1 MLASYGFGVHQ
12 GSHPMGESKLKRSRA
27 KEMLLS
33 CAGEQTAGGRVQVR
47 WEADGAATPMGQLAY
62 FIEFLTLTGLWSGWQ
77 DGCPLSY
84 VSPNAPSKAE
94 VLGTWMLSILSGHRR
109 YSHVTTIRCD
119 GVNPGLLGMNKVIS
133 EDALRRA
140 LLAIPEEAG
149 VSWLD
154 GHLSESTAPLLDVPW
169 VLDIDTTIKPLYG
182 KQEGAVVSYNPKKPG
197 RPSHS
202 YHTYLMAGLRLVM
215 GVEVKAGNEH
225 SGRHTLPGLLR
236 LLDALPAHHK
246 PKMVRG
252 DCGFGSDGIMRE
264 LEARA
269 QPYLFKLRLSKN
281 VKRHIERLFRVSGWT
296 DAGQGWEGIDST
308 LVLTGWERARRV
320 AVLRRPLQGEM
331 LVAQED
337 DGQQLLGFI
346 EADRKG
352 GKRITGYEYAVL
364 VTNLD
369 HEILSLG
376 QLYRDRADAEN
387 TFDEL
392 KNQWGWGGFTT
403 QDRHRCQLSAR
414 AVALIYNWWSLFV
427 RLANPEARLEAI
439 TSRPWL
445 MSSVG
450 RRTEHAGQTTITL
463 TGQHAYFDKARQVLT
478 AISSQ
483 LQAWL
488 GEAAEQLKSRSV
500 WMRCCEHLKRALA
513 AVGPAPPLRLLT
525 NHSNSV
531 G

>member
-1 MLASYGFGVHQ
+1 
-12 GSHPMGESKLKRSRA
+12 MGESKSKRLKA
-27 KEMLLS
+27 DEMLMS
-33 CAGEQTAGGRVQVR
+33 CAGVQTAGGRVQVR
-47 WEADGAATPMGQLAY
+47 WEADSAATPMGQLAY

-77 DGCPLSY
+77 ERCPLSY
-84 VSPNAPSKAE
+84 VSPNAPSKAD

-140 LLAIPEEAG
+140 LVAIAEPEG
-149 VSWLD
+149 VAWLD
-154 GHLSESTAPLLDVPW
+154 GHLRESTAPLLDAPW
-169 VLDIDTTIKPLYG
+169 ILDIDTTIKPLYG
-182 KQEGAVVSYNPKKPG
+182 KQEGAVVSYNPHKPG

-225 SGRHTLPGLLR
+225 SGSHTLPGLLKI
-236 LLDALPAHHK
+236 LDDLPAEHR

-252 DCGFGSDGIMRE
+252 DCGFGSDGIMRA

-281 VKRHIERLFRVSGWT
+281 VKRHIEGLFRISGWA
-296 DAGQGWEGIDST
+296 DAGQGWEGMDST
-308 LVLTGWERARRV
+308 LALTGWETKRRV
-320 AVLRRPLQGEM
+320 VVLRRPLQGEM
-331 LVAQED
+331 LVAQEEH
-337 DGQQLLGFI
+337 GQQMLGFV

-369 HEILSLG
+369 HEVLSLG

-403 QDRHRCQLSAR
+403 HDLHRCQLSAR

-427 RLANPEARLEAI
+427 RLASPEARREAI

-463 TGQHAYFDKARQVLT
+463 TGLHAHFGKARAVLT
-478 AISSQ
+478 RVSNQ
-483 LQAWL
+483 LQAWVA
-488 GEAAEQLKSRSV
+488 EAAEQLGIISV
-500 WMRCCEHLKRALA
+500 WQLCCDHLKQTLA
-513 AVGPAPPLRLLT
+513 AIGPPPMFRLLPD
-525 NHSNSV
+525 HAS
-531 G
+531 GIG

>member
-1 MLASYGFGVHQ
+1 
-12 GSHPMGESKLKRSRA
+12 MGESKFKRVRSEQR
-27 KEMLLS
+27 LLA
-33 CAGEQTAGGRVQVR
+33 CAGVQTAGGRVQVR
-47 WEADGAATPMGQLAY
+47 WDAASAATPMGQLAY
-62 FIEFLTLTGLWSGWQ
+62 FIEFLTLTGLWSTWQ
-77 DGCPLSY
+77 DRCPLSY
-84 VSPNAPSKAE
+84 SSPNAPSKAD

-119 GVNPGLLGMNKVIS
+119 GVNPGLLGMDKVIS

-140 LLAIPEEAG
+140 LSAIPEDEG
-149 VSWLD
+149 DSWLD
-154 GHLSESTAPLLDVPW
+154 GHLRESTAALLDVPW
-169 VLDIDTTIKPLYG
+169 ILDIDTTVKPLYG

-197 RPSHS
+197 RPSHT

-225 SGRHTLPGLLR
+225 SGSHTLSGLLGM
-236 LLDALPAHHK
+236 LDGLPAHHR
-246 PKMVRG
+246 PKIVRG

-281 VKRHIERLFRVSGWT
+281 VKRHIERLFRVSGWM

-308 LVLTGWERARRV
+308 LALSGWEDKRRV
-320 AVLRRPLQGEM
+320 VVLRRPLHGEM
-331 LVAQED
+331 VLAQED
-337 DGQQLLGFI
+337 DHGQQLLGFI
-346 EADRKG
+346 EVDRKA

-403 QDRHRCQLSAR
+403 HDLHRCQLSAR

-445 MSSVG
+445 MSAVG

-463 TGQHAYFDKARQVLT
+463 TGQHAYFDKARQVLMRV
-478 AISSQ
+478 SSQ
-483 LQAWL
+483 LQAWAN
-488 GEAAEQLKSRSV
+488 EAAEQLQARSV
-500 WMRCCEHLKRALA
+500 WVRCCDHLKRTLA
-513 AVGPAPPLRLLT
+513 AIGPPKALRLLP
-525 NHSNSV
+525 NHANGV